1 LAAVP
6 RNLSISIFKVAMQI
20 WLGGIG
26 LTWLLVQIALLFVYR
41 HSLATSWREPV
52 LRYPVLV
59 FESDDW
65 GAGPLEQA
73 QALDALRQILK
84 GHRDQSGRYPVMTLG
99 LILSIADT
107 QAMRVAKQPAYIRI
121 TLDHVNFEPV
131 LTALRTGI
139 NEGVFAPQ
147 LHGLEHYWPP
157 AVIAAARTD
166 VQVDEWLKTDGIALS
181 EDLPPRLQSRWIDA
195 ASLPSQPLSEAEIYA
210 AVAEEVKVYMQI
222 FGSKPA
228 IAVPTTFVWSH
239 VVESAWAAHGVSCI
253 ITPGTRYESRDG
265 QGRPSGNGKV
275 ILNGERGQGDV
286 MYLVR
291 NNYFEPK
298 LGHRAEKGLDALALQ
313 TACGRPTLLETHRF
327 NFLGNPAQSKAALA
341 ELDRLL
347 AEARADY
354 SELRFLSS
362 QDIANAIASK
372 DKSMIVSAP
381 RARVHAWLA
390 RISQMSRFWKLARFT
405 GLTVPLWILRKWA
418 A

>member
-1 LAAVP
+1 
-6 RNLSISIFKVAMQI
+6 MQT
-20 WLGGIG
+20 WLGGTYIA
-26 LTWLLVQIALLFVYR
+26 WLLVQAVLLFVYR
-41 HSLATSWREPV
+41 HALAAYWREPV

-73 QALDALRQILK
+73 QTLDALRQILK
-84 GHRDQSGRYPVMTLG
+84 GHRDQSDHYPVMTLG

-107 QAMRVAKQPAYIRI
+107 EAMRAAKESDYIRI
-121 TLDHVNFEPV
+121 SLDHTRFEPV
-131 LTALRTGI
+131 LTALHAGI

-147 LHGLEHYWPP
+147 LHGMEHYWPP
-157 AVIAAARTD
+157 TVIAAAKTD
-166 VQVDEWLKTDGIALS
+166 AQVATWLKTNGIAHS

-195 ASLPSQPLSEAEIYA
+195 ASLPSQPLSETEIYA
-210 AVAEEVKVYMQI
+210 AVVEEIKVYIQI
-222 FGSKPA
+222 FGTKPV
-228 IAVPTTFVWSH
+228 IAVPTTFIWSN
-239 VVESAWAAHGVSCI
+239 VVERAWVTHGVSCI
-253 ITPGTRYESRDG
+253 ITPGTRYESRDK
-265 QGRPSGNGKV
+265 QGRPSGDGRV

-291 NNYFEPK
+291 DNYFEPK

-327 NFLGNPAQSKAALA
+327 NFLGNPAQSKAAMA

-347 AEARADY
+347 VEARAYY
-354 SELRFLSS
+354 SELRFLST
-362 QDIANAIASK
+362 QDIVEAIASQ
-372 DKSMIVSAP
+372 DTSLITTTP

-390 RISQMSRFWKLARFT
+390 RISRMSRFWKLARLT
-405 GLTVPLWILRKWA
+405 GLIVPLWLLGKWA

>member
-1 LAAVP
+1 
-6 RNLSISIFKVAMQI
+6 MQT

-26 LTWLLVQIALLFVYR
+26 LAWLLVQIVLLFVYR
-41 HSLATSWREPV
+41 HSLVAYWREPV

-73 QALDALRQILK
+73 QALGALRQILK
-84 GHRDQSGRYPVMTLG
+84 DHRDQSGRYPVMTLG

-107 QAMRVAKQPAYIRI
+107 EAMRAATQSAYIRI
-121 TLDHVNFEPV
+121 ALDHVRFESV
-131 LTALRTGI
+131 LTALCAGI
-139 NEGVFAPQ
+139 DEGVFAPQ

-166 VQVDEWLKTDGIALS
+166 VQVAGWLKTDGIALS
-181 EDLPPRLQSRWIDA
+181 EDLPSRLQSRWIDA

-210 AVAEEVKVYMQI
+210 AVEEEVKVYMQI
-222 FGSKPA
+222 FGAKPA
-228 IAVPTTFVWSH
+228 IAVPTTFIWSD
-239 VVESAWAAHGVSCI
+239 VVERAWAAHGVSCM
-253 ITPGTRYESRDG
+253 ITPGTRHESRDG
-265 QGRPSGNGKV
+265 QGRPSGDGRV

-298 LGHRAEKGLDALALQ
+298 LGHRAEKALDALALQ

-347 AEARADY
+347 AEARARY
-354 SELRFLSS
+354 SELRFLST
-362 QDIANAIASK
+362 QDIVEAIASQ
-372 DKSMIVSAP
+372 DTSLIIITP
-381 RARVHAWLA
+381 RARLHAWLA

-405 GLTVPLWILRKWA
+405 GLIVPLWILKKWA

>member
-1 LAAVP
+1 
-6 RNLSISIFKVAMQI
+6 MQI

-26 LTWLLVQIALLFVYR
+26 LAWLLVQIALLLVYR
-41 HSLATSWREPV
+41 HSLTAYWREPV
-52 LRYPVLV
+52 LRCPVLV

-73 QALDALRQILK
+73 QALDALRLILK
-84 GHRDQSGRYPVMTLG
+84 SHRDQSGRCPVMTLG

-107 QAMRVAKQPAYIRI
+107 QAMRSAKQSAYIRLF
-121 TLDHVNFEPV
+121 LDNACFEPV
-131 LTALRTGI
+131 LAALRAGI
-139 NEGVFAPQ
+139 NESVFAPQ

-166 VQVDEWLKTDGIALS
+166 GQVAEWLKTNGIALS
-181 EDLPPRLQSRWIDA
+181 EDLPSRLQSRWIDA
-195 ASLPSQPLSEAEIYA
+195 ASLPAHPLSEAEIYA

-222 FGSKPA
+222 FGAKPA
-228 IAVPTTFVWSH
+228 IAVPTTFIWSD
-239 VVESAWAAHGVSCI
+239 VVERAWAAHGVICV

-265 QGRPSGNGKV
+265 QGRPSGDGRV
-275 ILNGERGQGDV
+275 ILNGEHGQGDV

-298 LGHRAEKGLDALALQ
+298 LGHRAEKGLEALALQ

-327 NFLGNPAQSKAALA
+327 NFLGDPAQSKAALA

-347 AEARADY
+347 AEARAHY
-354 SELRFLSS
+354 SELRFLST
-362 QDIANAIASK
+362 QDIASAIASQ
-372 DKSMIVSAP
+372 DTSLIASAP

-405 GLTVPLWILRKWA
+405 GLIVPLWILRKWA

>member
-1 LAAVP
+1 
-6 RNLSISIFKVAMQI
+6 MQI

-99 LILSIADT
+99 LILSTADT

-195 ASLPSQPLSEAEIYA
+195 ASLPSQLLSEAEIYA

-228 IAVPTTFVWSH
+228 IAVPTTFVWSD

>member
-1 LAAVP
+1 
-6 RNLSISIFKVAMQI
+6 MQI

-99 LILSIADT
+99 LILSTADT

-195 ASLPSQPLSEAEIYA
+195 ASLPSQLLSEAEIYA

-228 IAVPTTFVWSH
+228 IAVPTTFVWSD

-347 AEARADY
+347 AEARAHY

>member
-1 LAAVP
+1 
-6 RNLSISIFKVAMQI
+6 MQT

-26 LTWLLVQIALLFVYR
+26 IVWLLVQVVLLFVYR
-41 HSLATSWREPV
+41 HALAAYWREPV

-84 GHRDQSGRYPVMTLG
+84 GHRDQSGCYPVMTLG

-107 QAMRVAKQPAYIRI
+107 QAMRAAKESAYIRLA
-121 TLDHVNFEPV
+121 LDHARFEPV
-131 LTALRTGI
+131 LTALRAGI
-139 NEGVFAPQ
+139 NEGVFVPQ
-147 LHGLEHYWPP
+147 MHGLEHYWPP
-157 AVIAAARTD
+157 AVIAAARAD
-166 VQVDEWLKTDGIALS
+166 VQVAEWLKTNGIALS

-195 ASLPSQPLSEAEIYA
+195 ASLPSHPLPEAEIYA

-222 FGSKPA
+222 FGAKPA
-228 IAVPTTFVWSH
+228 IAVPTTFVWSD
-239 VVESAWAAHGVSCI
+239 VVERALAAHGVSCI

-265 QGRPSGNGKV
+265 QGRPSGDGKV
-275 ILNGERGQGDV
+275 ILNGERGQGEV

-313 TACGRPTLLETHRF
+313 TTCGRPTLLETHRF
-327 NFLGNPAQSKAALA
+327 NFLGNPAQSKAALV

-347 AEARADY
+347 AEARAHY
-354 SELRFLSS
+354 SELRFLST
-362 QDIANAIASK
+362 QDIADAIASQ
-372 DKSMIVSAP
+372 DTSLIAIAP
-381 RARVHAWLA
+381 RARVHAWLV

-405 GLTVPLWILRKWA
+405 GLIVPLWILRKWA

>member
-1 LAAVP
+1 
-6 RNLSISIFKVAMQI
+6 MQT

-26 LTWLLVQIALLFVYR
+26 TAWLLVQIVLLFVYR
-41 HSLATSWREPV
+41 HSLATYWREPV
-52 LRYPVLV
+52 LRCPVLV

-73 QALDALRQILK
+73 QAFDALRQILK

-107 QAMRVAKQPAYIRI
+107 QAMRAAKESAYIRI
-121 TLDHVNFEPV
+121 ALDHARFEPV
-131 LTALRTGI
+131 LTALRAGI

-157 AVIAAARTD
+157 AVIAAARSD
-166 VQVDEWLKTDGIALS
+166 VQVAAWLKTNGIALS

-222 FGSKPA
+222 FGEKPA
-228 IAVPTTFVWSH
+228 IAVPTTFVWSD
-239 VVESAWAAHGVSCI
+239 VVERAWAAHGVSCI

-265 QGRPSGNGKV
+265 QGRPSGDGRV

-341 ELDRLL
+341 ELNRLL
-347 AEARADY
+347 AEARAHY
-354 SELRFLSS
+354 SGLRFLST
-362 QDIANAIASK
+362 QDIADAIASQ
-372 DKSMIVSAP
+372 DASLIVIAP
-381 RARVHAWLA
+381 RARVHVWLA

-405 GLTVPLWILRKWA
+405 GLIVPLWILRKWA

>member
-1 LAAVP
+1 
-6 RNLSISIFKVAMQI
+6 MQI

-26 LTWLLVQIALLFVYR
+26 LAWLLVQIALLFVYR
-41 HSLATSWREPV
+41 HSLATYWREPV

-107 QAMRVAKQPAYIRI
+107 QAMRAANQSDYIRI
-121 TLDHVNFEPV
+121 ALDHAHFEPV
-131 LTALRTGI
+131 LTALRAGI

-157 AVIAAARTD
+157 AVMAAARAD
-166 VQVDEWLKTDGIALS
+166 VQVAEWLKTNGIALS

-195 ASLPSQPLSEAEIYA
+195 ASLPSQPLAEAEIYA

-222 FGSKPA
+222 FRAKPA
-228 IAVPTTFVWSH
+228 IAVPTTFVWSD
-239 VVESAWAAHGVSCI
+239 VVERAWAAHGVSCI

-265 QGRPSGNGKV
+265 QGRPSGDGKV
-275 ILNGERGQGDV
+275 ILNGERGQAGV

-291 NNYFEPK
+291 NNYFEPE

-347 AEARADY
+347 AEARAHY
-354 SELRFLSS
+354 SELRFLST
-362 QDIANAIASK
+362 QDIASAIASQ
-372 DKSMIVSAP
+372 DTSLIASAP

-390 RISQMSRFWKLARFT
+390 RISQMSRFWKLAQFT
-405 GLTVPLWILRKWA
+405 GLIVPLWILRKWA

>member
-1 LAAVP
+1 
-6 RNLSISIFKVAMQI
+6 MQI

-26 LTWLLVQIALLFVYR
+26 LAWLLVQIALLFVYR
-41 HSLATSWREPV
+41 HSLAAYWREPV

-107 QAMRVAKQPAYIRI
+107 QAMRAAKQSAYIRI

-139 NEGVFAPQ
+139 SEGVFAPQ

-157 AVIAAARTD
+157 AVMAAARAD
-166 VQVDEWLKTDGIALS
+166 VQVAEWVKTDGIALS

-222 FGSKPA
+222 LGSKPA
-228 IAVPTTFVWSH
+228 IAVPTTFIWSD
-239 VVESAWAAHGVSCI
+239 VVERAWAAHGVSCI

-298 LGHRAEKGLDALALQ
+298 LGHRAEKGLDALASQ

-341 ELDRLL
+341 E
-347 AEARADY
+347 
-354 SELRFLSS
+354 
-362 QDIANAIASK
+362 
-372 DKSMIVSAP
+372 M
-381 RARVHAWLA
+381 
-390 RISQMSRFWKLARFT
+390 
-405 GLTVPLWILRKWA
+405 VPLR
-418 A
+418 